1 MTREFL
7 RIEVA
12 DHIAVVTLDNP
23 PKNAQS
29 VEMMEEIASVFDEIN
44 DRNEVRAV
52 VLTGAGDTFSAG
64 ADLKRRAAAAADPQP
79 GYQWRRS
86 RAAREKSYAVLECR
100 KPVIVAVNGPCL
112 GAGLGLAA
120 MGDIFVA
127 AENAY
132 FGLPEVNVGLAG
144 GARHAMRLFPLS
156 LVRRMSLSGYRC
168 SAAEAYR
175 RGIIEAVLP
184 LDELMPFAMDIARE
198 IASKSPLAVQ
208 TMKDS
213 LFTIETM
220 TIKDGYRYEQNNTAN
235 LANSDE
241 AREALSAFIEKRPP
255 VFPDR

>member
-1 MTREFL
+1 MTTEFL
-7 RIEVA
+7 RVEIA

-29 VEMMEEIASVFDEIN
+29 VEMMEEIASVFDAMN
-44 DRNEVRAV
+44 DRSEVRVV

-64 ADLKRRAAAAADPQP
+64 ADLKRRATASADPQP

-120 MGDIFVA
+120 MGDIFIA
-127 AENAY
+127 SENAY

-144 GARHAMRLFPLS
+144 GARHAMRIFPHS
-156 LVRRMSLSGYRC
+156 LVRRMALSGYRC
-168 SAAEAYR
+168 SAGEAYR
-175 RGIIEAVLP
+175 RGVIEAVLP
-184 LDELMPFAMDIARE
+184 LEELMPFAMELARE
-198 IASKSPLAVQ
+198 IASKSPVAVQ

-213 LFTIETM
+213 LFTIESM
-220 TIKDGYRYEQNNTAN
+220 TIKDGYRYEQNNTAH
-235 LANSDE
+235 LANTDE
-241 AREALSAFIEKRPP
+241 AKEALAAFIEKRAA
-255 VFPDR
+255 VFKDR